1 MKYLSFI
8 ITVTLVSV
16 LLPFQGKAETYIG
29 YCGGEIAKTGIV
41 STEGNTYVSA
51 AAYLTP
57 EMLKFYDGAQI
68 NGLRGGLA
76 SRVNIDELKLWI
88 SEDLDGEPLA
98 EGILTTSTDPSIAK
112 GWNNVEFSTPVPID
126 ARKGLYIGMTY
137 HQKGTVAALS
147 ITGAPM
153 EGACW
158 VKLGSEAEWE
168 ESSLGLLSIE
178 AISDTEIV
186 IPYDLGLL
194 SATVNTSTSPSY
206 NFVEFYAFNNGREPI
221 EGFTLTAKY
230 TGAPDER
237 LYEYHFDGVQPN
249 EKKYYCFE
257 IPKDYNIFD
266 YPLSLSLKSIDGD
279 FEDVNESNNTIN
291 AVALFVKK
299 VLIEEFTT
307 ERCSNCPRAAGNL
320 HTVLENPEFKD
331 KIVAVCHHAGYFTD
345 QFTQPCD
352 LDFEDFFGIG
362 FAPAMMYDRAPLFM
376 KGGKSSVAP
385 ASDNSTIID
394 IEKYSRICLQE
405 PAHVSISLSA
415 SVDEDLNILTINVEG
430 ERRGL
435 EIATPR
441 LTLYITEDDVFS
453 ATQTSSLGEFYHQHL
468 IRAYNSTYG
477 DIISW
482 DGNRFSA
489 EYTYDLDQKWDI
501 KKMNAVALVSGY
513 DELDPTKCQVDNVE
527 SIPLYEK
534 DSSGIELNESQ
545 NEIILTEYYDIH
557 GVRVINPS
565 KGIVIKRTVY
575 NDGNEKLEKQIF

>member
-8 ITVTLVSV
+8 ITAFASV
-16 LLPFQGKAETYIG
+16 LLSFQGRAETYIG

-57 EMLKFYDGAQI
+57 EMLKLYEGAQI
-68 NGLRGGLA
+68 KGLRGGLA

-88 SEDLDGEPLA
+88 SEDLDAEPLA
-98 EGILTTSTDPSIAK
+98 EATLTNSTEPSIAK
-112 GWNNVEFSTPVPID
+112 GWNTVDLLTPVTINSQ
-126 ARKGLYIGMTY
+126 KGLYIGMTY
-137 HQKGTVAALS
+137 HQKGTVAGLS

-158 VKLGSEAEWE
+158 VKLGTDADWE
-168 ESSLGLLSIE
+168 DSSLGLLSIE
-178 AISDTEIV
+178 AISDTEII

-194 SATVNTSTSPSY
+194 SATVNTSKSPTH
-206 NFVEFYAFNNGREPI
+206 NLVEFCAFNNGSEQI
-221 EGFTLTAKY
+221 DGFTLTAQY
-230 TGAPDER
+230 YGAPDETV
-237 LYEYHFDGVQPN
+237 YEYHFDKIQPS
-249 EKKYYCFE
+249 EKRDYSFE

-266 YPLSLSLKSIDGD
+266 YPMTLSLKSIDGGH
-279 FEDVNESNNTIN
+279 EDMNESNNTIN

-299 VLIEEFTT
+299 VLVEEFTT

-331 KIVAVCHHAGYFTD
+331 KIVAVCHHAGFYTD
-345 QFTQPCD
+345 RFTQPCD
-352 LDFEDFFGIG
+352 TEFEDFFGIG

-376 KGGKSSVAP
+376 KGGKPSVAP
-385 ASDNSTIID
+385 ASDDSSITD
-394 IEKYSRICLQE
+394 IEKYSRICLEE
-405 PAHVSISLSA
+405 PAHVSLSLGA
-415 SVDEDLNILTINVEG
+415 SVNEELHRVTVKIEG

-435 EIATPR
+435 EIASPR
-441 LTLYITEDDVFS
+441 LTIYITEDDVFTP
-453 ATQTSSLGEFYHQHL
+453 TQTSATGEFYHQHL

-489 EYTYDLDQKWDI
+489 EYTYDLDEKWDI
-501 KKMNAVALVSGY
+501 TKMNAVALVNAY

-527 SIPLYEK
+527 SIPLYEI
-534 DSSGIELNESQ
+534 DFSGVEKNELP
-545 NEIILTEYYDIH
+545 NEIILTEYYDLY
-557 GVRVINPS
+557 GVKIINPS
-565 KGIVIKRTVY
+565 KGIVIKRTLY
-575 NDGNEKLEKQIF
+575 SNGKEKIEKQIL